1 MTFKQILGATAAA
14 LGALQV
20 GIINLPLP
28 DAEKSLIGLIV
39 TVVAVFL
46 AGLLKPPA
54 E

>member
-1 MTFKQILGATAAA
+1 MTFKQILGAAAAA

-20 GIINLPLP
+20 GIINLPIT
-28 DAEKSLIGLIV
+28 DAQKSVIGLLV

-46 AGLLKPPA
+46 AGLVKPPS